1 MSSPVVIAAEN
12 AVTLYT
18 RYLREIPTAT
28 VPKHW
33 VEELLS
39 QLNALLDEHADLSI
53 AFDPPE
59 YDEVE
64 IEEVEDW
71 GADSP
76 PDDQLESN

>member
-1 MSSPVVIAAEN
+1 MSSPVIAAEN

-33 VEELLS
+33 AEELLS
-39 QLNALLDEHADLSI
+39 HLNALLDEYADLSV

-59 YDEVE
+59 YAEGE